1 MLENENVKYRQMYF
15 DMEGTIRQ
23 ETYVFHRAMTP
34 DEQVEYANLVA
45 DSNQMTIFDY
55 INE

>member
-15 DMEGTIRQ
+15 DMDGTIRQ
-23 ETYVFHRAMTP
+23 ETYIFHREMTAA
-34 DEQVEYANLVA
+34 EQEQYNTLVA

-55 INE
+55 IKE

>member
-1 MLENENVKYRQMYF
+1 MFENENVKYRQMYF

-23 ETYVFHRAMTP
+23 EKYVFNRKMTAA
-34 DEQVEYANLVA
+34 EQEQYENLVA

-55 INE
+55 MKS